1 MNLKSRKLIFAAIT
15 FGCAT
20 IALWLG
26 QVDFKLWSEFV
37 MWTFGIYS
45 AGNVGEHLA
54 NTINPKK

>member
-1 MNLKSRKLIFAAIT
+1 MNLKSRKLIFAAAT

-26 QVDFKLWSEFV
+26 HADFKLWSEFV